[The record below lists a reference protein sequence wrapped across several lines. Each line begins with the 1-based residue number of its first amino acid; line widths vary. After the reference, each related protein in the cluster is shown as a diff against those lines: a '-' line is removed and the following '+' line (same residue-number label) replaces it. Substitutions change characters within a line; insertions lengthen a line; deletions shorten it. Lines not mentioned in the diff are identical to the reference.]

1 MAFGAPMRLQPLVN
15 PLAGP
20 RASPMGSA
28 DLCARRLLVRGWRP
42 KHPAH
47 VPQQSRDEIQ
57 YTAPRAVIGQTCST
71 RLPRTHTYQS

>member
-15 PLAGP
+15 SLAGP

-28 DLCARRLLVRGWRP
+28 DLCARRLLVQGWRP

-47 VPQQSRDEIQ
+47 VPQQKPGRDSIHR
-57 YTAPRAVIGQTCST
+57 ARAVIGQD
-71 RLPRTHTYQS
+71 LIDLIVPQGVV